1 MFPWGYFSLHNQ
13 NFIHMI
19 AYPIFHLRKT
29 FVFLLLALSTM
40 VFAEKDQRPN
50 IVIILT
56 DDQGYGDLGCFGSE
70 TVKTP
75 RIDKMAKE
83 GAILSSFYVP
93 APVCTPSR
101 AGLMTG
107 CYAQRVN
114 MNGILISGSRRGL
127 HPDEVTIAEVAK
139 SAGYHTAMF
148 GKWHLG
154 DQPQFL
160 PTRQGFDEFFGLPY
174 SHDIHPFN
182 PWLKKYPNKQFAP
195 LPLLEGEKVIETD
208 PDADYLTKR
217 ITEKAVDFIKR
228 KKDSPFL
235 LYVAHPIPHRPL
247 HMSPAFMK
255 KVPKELREKIKK
267 YEDSPEKID
276 YETRDEI
283 YPYAMSEIDWSVG
296 KILKELKKQGV
307 AENTLV
313 LYTSDNGPD
322 GPVNSSAGPLRGRK
336 GSTFEGGMR
345 EPTVVRWPAK
355 IKAGQDIKELMSTI
369 DLLPTIAHLLDYQMP
384 DNRIID
390 GKNILPT
397 LTENAPTPH
406 DYFFYS
412 KRGIIE
418 AVRDTEWKLHVNIK
432 EGKPTALYNLKKDI
446 GETKDVMSQHPNIT
460 AKLLEVCKNFTAD
473 LKANSRE
480 SGLLTVEEAKALVK

>member
-1 MFPWGYFSLHNQ
+1 MAYLTKHLIPFLYKS
-13 NFIHMI
+13 FII
-19 AYPIFHLRKT
+19 LT
-29 FVFLLLALSTM
+29 FVLSSLG
-40 VFAEKDQRPN
+40 FAQKEKKTN
-50 IVIILT
+50 IVIIFT

-75 RIDKMAKE
+75 HIDKMAEE
-83 GAILSSFYVP
+83 GAILSSFYVV

-127 HPDEVTIAEVAK
+127 NPDEVTIAEVAK
-139 SAGYHTAMF
+139 AADYHTAMF

-154 DQPQFL
+154 DNPKFL

-174 SHDIHPFN
+174 SHDIHPYN
-182 PWLKKYPNKQFAP
+182 PWLNKFKHIHFPP

-228 KKDSPFL
+228 KKNDPFL
-235 LYVAHPIPHRPL
+235 LYVAHPLPHRPL

-267 YEDSPEKID
+267 YEDGTDTID
-276 YETRDEI
+276 YKTRDKI

-296 KILKELKKQGV
+296 EILKELKKQGIDD
-307 AENTLV
+307 NTLV
-313 LYTSDNGPD
+313 LFTSDNGPD
-322 GPVNSSAGPLRGRK
+322 GPVNSSAGPLRGGK

-345 EPTVVRWPAK
+345 EPTVIRWPAR
-355 IKAGQDIKELMSTI
+355 IKAGQNIKEVMSTMDI
-369 DLLPTIAHLLDYQMP
+369 LPTLAHLLDYKMP
-384 DNRIID
+384 DNRVID
-390 GKNILPT
+390 GKNILAT
-397 LTENAPTPH
+397 LTENAPSPH
-406 DYFFYS
+406 EYFFYS
-412 KRGIIE
+412 KRGEIE
-418 AVRDTEWKLHVNIK
+418 AVRDKEWKLHIK
-432 EGKPTALYNLKKDI
+432 ENKPSYLYNLKKDI
-446 GETKDVMSQHPNIT
+446 GEKTDVLSQYPDI
-460 AKLLEVCKNFTAD
+460 AKRLLESCKTFTAD
-473 LKANSRE
+473 LKANSRD
-480 SGLLTVEEAKALVK
+480 SGLLTVEEAKPLTK